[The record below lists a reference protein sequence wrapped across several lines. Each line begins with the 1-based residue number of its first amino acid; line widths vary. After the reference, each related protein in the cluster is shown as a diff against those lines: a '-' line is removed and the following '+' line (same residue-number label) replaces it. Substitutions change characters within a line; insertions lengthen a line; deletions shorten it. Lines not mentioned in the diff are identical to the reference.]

1 MKCNHNSKDFYVK
14 PAFAFPLQT
23 SHKIVF
29 LYCFFSHKSFL
40 FYNTKADKWL
50 CWRNWWE
57 DGFYF
62 RLVFQIMNLSGYSK
76 KNASLRDTY
85 RYIYVYICDFFYI
98 HCLFLMLVCIIIA
111 MYNTMCSVKTTA
123 HTAVKAA
130 DMNSNR
136 DIVSNEICKWTP
148 SVAGIVY

>member
-1 MKCNHNSKDFYVK
+1 
-14 PAFAFPLQT
+14 
-23 SHKIVF
+23 
-29 LYCFFSHKSFL
+29 
-40 FYNTKADKWL
+40 
-50 CWRNWWE
+50 
-57 DGFYF
+57 
-62 RLVFQIMNLSGYSK
+62 MNLSGYSK

-136 DIVSNEICKWTP
+136 DIVSNEICKLTP